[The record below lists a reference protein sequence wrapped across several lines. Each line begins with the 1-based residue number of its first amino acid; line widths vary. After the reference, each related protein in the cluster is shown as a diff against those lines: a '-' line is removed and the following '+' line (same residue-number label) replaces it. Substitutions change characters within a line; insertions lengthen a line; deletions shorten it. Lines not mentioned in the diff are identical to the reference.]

1 MTTESTMNAI
11 KPGRSVALW
20 AGVIGAPAAW
30 AVQLEIGYALAPW
43 TCKSQNY
50 FVPHLVTAI
59 FVLLALIGAALSYR
73 DWKLAGR
80 GSPEETDGGP
90 IARTRFLG
98 ALGLLLSLLS
108 AMVILAQGIASFFF
122 NGCWT

>member
-1 MTTESTMNAI
+1 MTTESTLNAI

-30 AVQLEIGYALAPW
+30 AIQLEIGYALAPW

-50 FVPHLVTAI
+50 FVLHIVTAI

-90 IARTRFLG
+90 TARTRFQG
-98 ALGLLLSLLS
+98 ALG
-108 AMVILAQGIASFFF
+108 MVVSVLFGIVIFAQGLASFFF
-122 NGCWT
+122 SACWT